1 MALYLTRFS
10 WPAETWAKLIENP
23 EDRRGPVGEL
33 AEAVGGKLL
42 GFWFAFGDGDGYALF
57 EAPDNVSIAAALT
70 TVAASGQVANVS
82 TTVLV
87 SVDEMIGGSRPRQVD
102 RVSAAGRV
110 ATARRP
116 GPPAGRAAASRQ
128 AMAGAASLGRLQLV
142 AQCDGARW

>member
-1 MALYLTRFS
+1 MIGAYHSDEGRMALYLTRFS

-70 TVAASGQVANVS
+70 TVAASGRVANVS

-87 SVDEMIGGSRPRQVD
+87 SVDEMIE
-102 RVSAAGRV
+102 AL
-110 ATARRP
+110 
-116 GPPAGRAAASRQ
+116 GRAKSIEFQ
-128 AMAGAASLGRLQLV
+128 PPGG
-142 AQCDGARW
+142 